1 MKTTAASCLNTRSFG
16 ERLRTD
22 WQKQSRLARQHTTH
36 YLFMLPYAV
45 IFCVFTLL
53 PVAIAIVLSFTSFNM
68 LQAPTLV
75 GVQNYFRLFFND
87 EIFITALKNTIIL
100 AAILGPGGYI
110 LSFMFAWFINEL
122 SHFMRVLFTIIF
134 YAPSLAGG
142 MSVIWTIFLSGDSRA
157 LVNGTLIRL
166 GIIQDP
172 INFFTNPTYMMPLAI
187 IITLWSSLG
196 TSFLSFVAGFQGV
209 DSQYYEAAALDGI
222 RNRWQELWYITL
234 PLMRPQLFFGAVMS
248 ISGSFSV
255 SMSGLCGSPST
266 DYAVHTI
273 TDHLGDYGGTR
284 FEMGYACAIAT
295 ILFFMMILANKA
307 IQALIRK
314 VGT

>member
-1 MKTTAASCLNTRSFG
+1 MKTTAASSLNPRSFS
-16 ERLRTD
+16 ERLRND
-22 WQKQSRLARQHTTH
+22 LHKQSRLARQHTIH
-36 YLFMLPYAV
+36 YLFMLPHAI
-45 IFCVFTLL
+45 IFFVFTVL
-53 PVAIAIVLSFTSFNM
+53 PVAIAIVLSFTSFNL
-68 LQAPTLV
+68 LQAPNFV

-87 EIFITALKNTIIL
+87 EIFVTALKNTIVF

-172 INFFTNPTYMMPLAI
+172 INFFTDPQYMMPLAI

-248 ISGSFSV
+248 ISSSFSV
-255 SMSGLCGSPST
+255 SMAGLCGSPST

-273 TDHLGDYGGTR
+273 TDHLGDYGSTR

-295 ILFFMMILANKA
+295 ILFFMMIVANKA